1 LGAPVPHP
9 ETLSPMAHS
18 LMRSVPQEKRQQ
30 KKRSA
35 SGEEPL

>member
-1 LGAPVPHP
+1 VPHP

-18 LMRSVPQEKRQQ
+18 LLRSVPQENEADVF
-30 KKRSA
+30 SA